1 MLRVS
6 TALQAD
12 SYINESN
19 EMVFVY
25 DNNEQDIN

>member
-12 SYINESN
+12 SCINESS

-25 DNNEQDIN
+25 DNNKQDIN